1 VKVAMPARDP
11 WAQILELSER
21 LLKGNQLSM
30 QCREVERIASELFEA
45 KARLWL
51 DRSMFHLPG
60 LEQTRGFSTSPSS
73 KCLRQAFKKGQVQES
88 EDKKTLA
95 VPLKNQDILL
105 GALQIVRPDATPFSK
120 RERDLLEKLAAQVAL
135 LLTISHR
142 NAVEQWRIEQ
152 LTLVRQVSAQIAN
165 VLELDELCSR
175 VTRLIQS
182 TFKYYYVAIFTRESG
197 QETLRFR
204 SSAGPAKINDRRK
217 KSPVLQVKIGDG
229 LIGYV
234 AANGEEVVS
243 NDIRTEPRFRFV
255 NSLPETQSEVT
266 LPLKVEDNVLGVLDV
281 QSDQLNAFHPNDLLV
296 LRALADNIAT
306 AVENARLF
314 GDLEKRAQQL
324 SVVAEVGRNITTIL
338 DLGELLNKVASLI
351 QERFGFPYVQLF
363 SVHPNRRQVIYEAG
377 SGARSQETEGYRLNM
392 DSQEG
397 IIPHVARTGQT
408 ILARDVSQE
417 PLYKPS
423 PLPPH
428 DTQAELC
435 VPLIYDTRVVGV
447 LDIQSDKLNAFNT
460 DDRFLFESLADTIA
474 AAIHNADVYRSERW
488 RRQVSDSLREVAGLL
503 SSDVSVDDVLDAI
516 LRELER
522 NLPCDVAAVWLMDG
536 EEIYLAHLH
545 GADPVEVEGVA
556 RRWPETYAYLVN
568 ALDSR
573 EPVIRMPVDPLGPTG
588 LACGYAADY
597 SSIAAALRIED
608 QPVGLLTLS
617 HHLPGRYGHEAQAMT
632 ATFASYAAVAIEN
645 ARLYDSAQ
653 EQAYASA
660 ALLQVA
666 QAVAD
671 SNNLDE
677 TLNSIVR
684 ITPILVGVKSCA
696 IYFADSE
703 SFRPAQAYGFPED
716 VQELLWGRNFAPG
729 DFPLLDTV
737 RERGQLVIGLLA
749 PSSPQDWLDPLLMLT
764 EEDAYYAMQGGE
776 RLLIGFPVMVRNDL
790 FGVMVVEESNED
802 RRFRQKR
809 IEIISGICQQ
819 VALSIQNE
827 HLQREMVLRERLEH
841 EVELARQIQ
850 KTFLPDHLPEFPN
863 WDLGAY
869 WRPAREV
876 GGDFYDIFELP
887 DGRLGLFIADVS
899 DKGIPAALFMA
910 LTRTLVR
917 AVVYDTPSPAAV
929 LQRVNNIIIPDNEQS
944 MFVTAFY
951 ASLDLNT
958 GMFEYANAGHNPPL
972 WFTKKNGSITAL
984 PRTGMALGIVENTEM
999 ENKIIQL
1006 HGGDFV
1012 LMYTDGLTEA
1022 FSPEEEAFGE
1032 ERVNELLHK
1041 HADDT
1046 AASMMSA
1053 FENAI
1058 NGFSG
1063 MLPPADDLTMVSI
1076 RCLL

>member
-1 VKVAMPARDP
+1 LQVTHQDTNPFRKQESDLVEKFA
-11 WAQILELSER
+11 AQI
-21 LLKGNQLSM
+21 
-30 QCREVERIASELFEA
+30 
-45 KARLWL
+45 
-51 DRSMFHLPG
+51 
-60 LEQTRGFSTSPSS
+60 
-73 KCLRQAFKKGQVQES
+73 
-88 EDKKTLA
+88 
-95 VPLKNQDILL
+95 
-105 GALQIVRPDATPFSK
+105 
-120 RERDLLEKLAAQVAL
+120 AL
-135 LLTISHR
+135 LLTSSHR

-182 TFKYYYVAIFTRESG
+182 TFKYYYVAVFTREPG
-197 QETLRFR
+197 DETLRFH
-204 SSAGPAKINDRRK
+204 SSAGPADGRSRKK
-217 KSPVLQVKIGDG
+217 KSPTLQVKIGDG
-229 LIGYV
+229 LIGHV
-234 AANGEEVVS
+234 AASGDEVVS

-255 NSLPETQSEVT
+255 NSLPETRSEVT
-266 LPLKVEDNVLGVLDV
+266 LPLKVEDKILGVLDL

-296 LRALADNIAT
+296 LRVLADNIAT
-306 AVENARLF
+306 AVETARLF

-324 SVVAEVGRNITTIL
+324 ALVADVGRNITSIL
-338 DLGELLNKVASLI
+338 ELKELLNKVANLI
-351 QERFGFPYVQLF
+351 QERFSYPYVHLF
-363 SVHPNRRQVIYEAG
+363 SVHQNRRQIIYEAG
-377 SGARSQETEGYRLNM
+377 SGAHSQGAEGMVLNLDSGEGLIPET
-392 DSQEG
+392 
-397 IIPHVARTGQT
+397 ARNGKT
-408 ILARDVSQE
+408 ILANDVSHE
-417 PLYKPS
+417 PQYKPS
-423 PLPPH
+423 SMLPD
-428 DTQAELC
+428 DTLSELC
-435 VPLIYDTRVVGV
+435 IPLIYDKQVVGV
-447 LDIQSDKLNAFNT
+447 LDIQSNRRNAFNQ
-460 DDRFLFESLADTIA
+460 DDRLLFESLADTIA

-488 RRQVSDSLREVAGLL
+488 RRQVADSLREVAGLL

-522 NLPCDVAAVWLMDG
+522 NLPCDVAAVWLADG
-536 EEIYLAHLH
+536 DEIYLAHLH
-545 GADPVEVEGVA
+545 GADPVEVESVTS
-556 RRWPETYAYLVN
+556 RWPETYDYLVS
-568 ALDSR
+568 ALDSH
-573 EPVIRMPVDPLGPTG
+573 EPVIRMPADPLGPTG

-632 ATFASYAAVAIEN
+632 STYASYAAVAIEN

-671 SNNLDE
+671 ANNLDE
-677 TLNSIVR
+677 TLNAIVR

-696 IYFADSE
+696 IYYADMDG
-703 SFRPAQAYGFPED
+703 FQPAQAYGFPED
-716 VQELLWGRNFAPG
+716 VQGLLWEHKFANG

-737 RERGQLVIGLLA
+737 RERGQLVIGLLD
-749 PSSPQDWLDPLLMLT
+749 PSIPQDWLDPILMLT
-764 EEDAYYAMQGGE
+764 EQDSYYAMQGGE

-790 FGVMVVEESNED
+790 FGVMLVEESNEN

-827 HLQREMVLRERLEH
+827 HLKREMVLRERLEH

-850 KTFLPDHLPEFPN
+850 KTFLPNHLPEFPG
-863 WDLGAY
+863 WDLAAF

-887 DGRLGLFIADVS
+887 DGKLGLFIADVS

-917 AVVYDTPSPAAV
+917 AVVYDIPSPAAV

-951 ASLDLNT
+951 ASLDLKS
-958 GMFEYANAGHNPPL
+958 GRFEYANAGHNPPL
-972 WFTKKNGSITAL
+972 WFARENRSISAL
-984 PRTGMALGIVENTEM
+984 RRTGTALGILDDIAAENAV
-999 ENKIIQL
+999 IHL
-1006 HGGDFV
+1006 HHGDFV

-1022 FSPEEEAFGE
+1022 FSPDDEVFGD
-1032 ERVNELLHK
+1032 ERVSNLLNN
-1041 HADDT
+1041 HADAT
-1046 AASMMSA
+1046 AADMMSA
-1053 FENAI
+1053 FEDSVND
-1058 NGFSG
+1058 FSG
-1063 MLPPADDLTMVSI
+1063 MLPPADDLTMISI
-1076 RCLL
+1076 RCLI